1 MRREDKHHPPSLGRE
16 PTGETE
22 ERKNVFNL
30 ERNSLQAELKTINM
44 TSEEVTRAAKDREGW
59 KLMVRAL
66 YFPEGMTRNKEEEEH
81 L

>member
-1 MRREDKHHPPSLGRE
+1 MPREDKHHPPSLGRE
-16 PTGETE
+16 PTEETE
-22 ERKNVFNL
+22 ERKNMFNL

-44 TSEEVTRAAKDREGW
+44 TSEEVKRAAKDQEGW

-66 YFPEGMTRNKEEEEH
+66 YVPEGMTRNKDKEEH